1 MKRLAAH
8 RIFIGRDSYLCNV
21 VVEFDDRFC
30 FQQLFSL
37 VERNVEP
44 ANTLFLDEDIFLMKS
59 GENPSEASPFLPTIG
74 EKIDIYLRKE
84 NSGEIRF
91 IIYQS

>member
-37 VERNVEP
+37 VECNVEP
-44 ANTLFLDEDIFLMKS
+44 ANTLFLDEDIF
-59 GENPSEASPFLPTIG
+59 
-74 EKIDIYLRKE
+74 
-84 NSGEIRF
+84 
-91 IIYQS
+91 